1 MINRFL
7 LAACLGGALVL
18 PAAAVST
25 AEEIIV
31 EGWEHCAVHLPLDAS
46 LPVHVAPDAG
56 ADVVALRDYA
66 QCGMILVAACDNG
79 WCPIALDGVRG
90 WVEQGYIAGVGPAA
104 HCNDYQGDHLDV
116 YRDPTPFSPV
126 VAALQHGECEISIL
140 PYWMGGWQKIRT
152 GIGLEGWMRAEYL
165 WAQ

>member
-7 LAACLGGALVL
+7 LAACLGGALL
-18 PAAAVST
+18 LQMPTAST

-31 EGWEHCAVHLPLDAS
+31 EGWEHCTVHLPLNVPLS
-46 LPVHVAPDAG
+46 LRAAPDTN
-56 ADVVALRDYA
+56 ADIVAERDYGE
-66 QCGMILVAACDNG
+66 CGMILVAECEVG

-90 WVEQGYIAGVGPAA
+90 WVEQDYIAGVGPAA

-116 YRDPTPFSPV
+116 YRDPTPLSPV

-152 GIGLEGWMRAEYL
+152 GIGLEGWMRTEYL